1 MSEVAI
7 RAEQPRL
14 EHPTRLSSLL
24 FEAKAAVFRARRLTT
39 DLLAGPSRLLRAD
52 VSGFEMVAGQSRTP
66 LWSDTRA
73 AERVLQWGK
82 VHNLRVAAQTLDR
95 TSVPA
100 GSVFSFWKQLG
111 RPSRLR
117 GFVDGRMLKEGCLMR
132 STGGGLCQLSNAL
145 YEAALQAGCE
155 IVERHAHSRI
165 VPGSAAAAGRDAT
178 IAWNYVDLR
187 FRAPRDLLL
196 RVIVE
201 RDALDVRLLAREPG
215 LSQEIGEPL
224 VEATEAAETCATC
237 NKTDCAHFERIREAP
252 AGRTAFL
259 VYANWPEFRDFVGR
273 VKRQGDALA
282 LPLNGARWRIGRYR
296 WDTAGFSSVTTA
308 TAATLARSAALRF
321 SKDGAPRRRVEFRS
335 AARIAVRLAR
345 ALKSD
350 VTEVYVAQSLLP
362 YLWRDGHLG
371 GRRFSILM
379 TRLPMAE
386 IQARLDVAARA
397 HPERE
402 TLSDFRAD
410 ADIVRAE
417 AEALAAAD
425 QIITPHMEVAAML
438 GERALLLEWS
448 TPKVRVRSDRV
459 APRRIAFPGPTL
471 ARKGAYELREAA
483 RALDLEVVLIG
494 SELEGPDFWNGI
506 RTQRADRSNWLDGVA
521 AVVQPALV
529 EESPRPLLHALAAGV
544 PVIATKA
551 CGLAAQ
557 RGLTLVSAGD
567 NNALIAALS
576 ACLL

>member
-52 VSGFEMVAGQSRTP
+52 VSGFEMAAGQSRTP

-95 TSVPA
+95 TLVPA
-100 GSVFSFWKQLG
+100 GSVFGFWKQLG

-259 VYANWPEFRDFVGR
+259 VDANWPEFRDFVGR

-345 ALKSD
+345 ALKPD
-350 VTEVYVAQSLLP
+350 VTEVCVAQSLLP

-386 IQARLDVAARA
+386 IQARLDAAARA

-410 ADIVRAE
+410 PVLVRAE
-417 AEALAAAD
+417 AEALAAAE
-425 QIITPHMEVAAML
+425 QIITPHAEVAEMF
-438 GERALLLEWS
+438 GERAVRLEWS
-448 TPKVRVRSDRV
+448 RPKSSQRTGQAV
-459 APRRIAFPGPTL
+459 ARRIAFPGPTL
-471 ARKGAYELREAA
+471 ARKGAYEVREAA
-483 RALDLEVVLIG
+483 RALDLAVVLVG
-494 SELEGPDFWNGI
+494 SELEGPDFWKGV
-506 RTQRADRSNWLDGVA
+506 RTRRTDRSNWLDGVVT
-521 AVVQPALV
+521 VVQPALL
-529 EESPRPLLHALAAGV
+529 EESPRPLLQALAAGV
-544 PVIATKA
+544 PVIATSA
-551 CGLAAQ
+551 CGLPAQ
-557 RGLTLVSAGD
+557 LGLTLVP
-567 NNALIAALS
+567 ALS
-576 ACLL
+576 TAELVEALAKIVA